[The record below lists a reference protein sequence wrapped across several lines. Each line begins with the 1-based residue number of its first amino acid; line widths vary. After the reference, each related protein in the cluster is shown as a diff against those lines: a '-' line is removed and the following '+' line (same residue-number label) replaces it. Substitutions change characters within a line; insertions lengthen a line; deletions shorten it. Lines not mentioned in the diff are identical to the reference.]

1 MEGNIYT
8 NKHTKQTLKPRH
20 THKHKIHMGEHSF
33 ESKFLEHNKH
43 TATLQTLDL
52 SSTCVSRVEL
62 QPDLF
67 AMVLACK
74 LGLGKAWVVVLLL
87 CSLAAAP
94 WSNVKSFR
102 GKLWR
107 QHGRTRY

>member
-1 MEGNIYT
+1 MERNIYT

-33 ESKFLEHNKH
+33 ESKLLEHNKH

-52 SSTCVSRVEL
+52 SSTCVSRVGL

-74 LGLGKAWVVVLLL
+74 LGLGLGGGAAFVQPCSCHLGQCEVFPWEAVEAAWK
-87 CSLAAAP
+87 
-94 WSNVKSFR
+94 N
-102 GKLWR
+102 
-107 QHGRTRY
+107 